1 MRRKDVPDITERIEG
16 KAGFSE
22 VFVNVCL
29 IERER
34 ERENRVRPSFL
45 F

>member
-1 MRRKDVPDITERIEG
+1 MRRKNVPDITERIEG

-29 IERER
+29 RGKEK
-34 ERENRVRPSFL
+34 NRVRHNIL
-45 F
+45 FK